1 MLKLKEAAA
10 LIGMSTRT
18 RGLFGC
24 NDTRCCPRGIKDM
37 LENPGRHFLYQRMR
51 QISGL
56 GPIPEQLRPQRF
68 LDQHLRSASDKAV
81 TAATINWRDDPMGEM
96 MAKKMPGNRKRLDA
110 LRVALGNHAEKN
122 APRSFARL
130 PKTRAA
136 REAR

>member
-1 MLKLKEAAA
+1 MLPAWDQGHAGESWSA
-10 LIGMSTRT
+10 LSLSAHETN
-18 RGLFGC
+18 F
-24 NDTRCCPRGIKDM
+24 
-37 LENPGRHFLYQRMR
+37 
-51 QISGL
+51 GL